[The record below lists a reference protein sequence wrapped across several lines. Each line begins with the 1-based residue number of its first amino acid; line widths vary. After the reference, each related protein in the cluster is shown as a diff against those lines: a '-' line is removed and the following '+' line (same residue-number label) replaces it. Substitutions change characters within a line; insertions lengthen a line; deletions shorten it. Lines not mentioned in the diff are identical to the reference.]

1 MYTLASK
8 GESTPRTQKVTSRVR
23 GVVGVV
29 VRPAIVRR
37 RWPRGHRNA
46 VADHDRV
53 VVDEDFL
60 DDEAHDSLPLHDVEC
75 LGRCAQ
81 AREKRRQGLGQAQRR
96 PAGDPVPVGSAP
108 VLQDEAGLARSTG
121 PEVLGFNEL
130 A

>member
-1 MYTLASK
+1 MAT
-8 GESTPRTQKVTSRVR
+8 RC
-23 GVVGVV
+23 
-29 VRPAIVRR
+29 
-37 RWPRGHRNA
+37 
-46 VADHDRV
+46 
-53 VVDEDFL
+53 VDENLL
-60 DDEAHDSLPLHDVEC
+60 DDEAHDSLPLHDVERR
-75 LGRCAQ
+75 GRRRRAQ